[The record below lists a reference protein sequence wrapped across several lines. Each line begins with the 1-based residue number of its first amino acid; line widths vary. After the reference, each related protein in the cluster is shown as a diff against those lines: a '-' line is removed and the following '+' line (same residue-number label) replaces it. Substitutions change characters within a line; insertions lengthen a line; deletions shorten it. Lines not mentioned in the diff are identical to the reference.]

1 MKKITFLLALSL
13 MLTQGI
19 IAQTGIAGVWKTI
32 DDETGE
38 AKSHVEIVEKD
49 GKYYG
54 TVVEILTNR
63 KDAKC
68 TDCDDHRKDQP
79 VLGMTILENL
89 EVYKDYYSYGKILD
103 PNNGKIYKCSA
114 WLENADEL
122 TVRGYVGI
130 SALGRS
136 QKWYRVKN

>member
-1 MKKITFLLALSL
+1 MTKQLILSAIFLCTTLFCVAQSGITG
-13 MLTQGI
+13 T
-19 IAQTGIAGVWKTI
+19 WKTI

-38 AKSHVEIVEKD
+38 AKSHVQIVEKD

-54 TVVEILTNR
+54 SVVEILTNR

-68 TDCDDHRKDQP
+68 IACDDHRKDQP
-79 VLGMTILENL
+79 VLGMTILEDL
-89 EVYKDYYSYGKILD
+89 KTYKDYYSYGKILD

-114 WLENADEL
+114 WLDKADEL

>member
-1 MKKITFLLALSL
+1 MCIR
-13 MLTQGI
+13 
-19 IAQTGIAGVWKTI
+19 
-32 DDETGE
+32 DRD
-38 AKSHVEIVEKD
+38 
-49 GKYYG
+49 
-54 TVVEILTNR
+54 ILTDR
-63 KDAKC
+63 KDATC
-68 TDCDDHRKDQP
+68 TQCDDHRKDQP

-122 TVRGYVGI
+122 TVRGYIGF

>member
-13 MLTQGI
+13 MLTQAI

-32 DDETGE
+32 DDETDE
-38 AKSHVEIVEKD
+38 AKSHVQIVEKD

-54 TVVEILTNR
+54 SVVEILTDR
-63 KDAKC
+63 KDAIC
-68 TDCDDHRKDQP
+68 TQCDDHRKDQP

-114 WLENADEL
+114 WLEKADEL